1 MADTGAGTHAT
12 VGSGLN
18 PSPALL
24 VGALGVFVVG
34 LVARLV
40 PLLRGGGLTG
50 FNRYDDGVNFS
61 GALGLVH
68 GRLPYRDF
76 LWLHPPGMQLA
87 LAPFAASSYLI
98 GEPAAFVV
106 ARLGWI
112 VVGSLTAVLVGRLL
126 LPAGWFAGLFGGML
140 CALFW
145 PAVVSTQ
152 TVRLEGVASLLLV
165 IALLLL
171 TAEPPRGRVTT
182 RAVVFAGALLGFCAT
197 VKIWG
202 VVTVLVLVAWLCVRD
217 GLRRA
222 ALLLGSAVAAT
233 IVICLPFF
241 ILAPEAMWRMVVT
254 DQIGRPRGVDT
265 GHRLAQITG
274 VSAIAPGWSLVLG
287 LALGALGLCTVLA
300 WGLRRARPAVLLLL
314 AFTVVLVASPLWF
327 FHYSGLSAPVLSIVC
342 GAGLQRLADL
352 PPLRSRTGLRRG
364 LIGAALAALAL
375 PAAFAAINSEGQRF
389 PARDFGAALA
399 GSQECVTADDP
410 SALILTDSVGRNI
423 RRGCPLVIDLGGYS
437 HDLGR
442 TDEARRRANDAFQAL
457 ALSYLGSGDRAILTR
472 FTTDDGWSKA
482 TDRAIRRWPAVA
494 QSGQQSVRVPR

>member
-126 LPAGWFAGLFGGML
+126 LPAGWFAGLFGGL
-140 CALFW
+140 FCALFW

-152 TVRLEGVASLLLV
+152 TVRLEGVASLL
-165 IALLLL
+165 
-171 TAEPPRGRVTT
+171 P
-182 RAVVFAGALLGFCAT
+182 
-197 VKIWG
+197 
-202 VVTVLVLVAWLCVRD
+202 
-217 GLRRA
+217 
-222 ALLLGSAVAAT
+222 
-233 IVICLPFF
+233 
-241 ILAPEAMWRMVVT
+241 
-254 DQIGRPRGVDT
+254 
-265 GHRLAQITG
+265 
-274 VSAIAPGWSLVLG
+274 
-287 LALGALGLCTVLA
+287 
-300 WGLRRARPAVLLLL
+300 
-314 AFTVVLVASPLWF
+314 
-327 FHYSGLSAPVLSIVC
+327 
-342 GAGLQRLADL
+342 
-352 PPLRSRTGLRRG
+352 
-364 LIGAALAALAL
+364 
-375 PAAFAAINSEGQRF
+375 
-389 PARDFGAALA
+389 
-399 GSQECVTADDP
+399 
-410 SALILTDSVGRNI
+410 
-423 RRGCPLVIDLGGYS
+423 
-437 HDLGR
+437 
-442 TDEARRRANDAFQAL
+442 
-457 ALSYLGSGDRAILTR
+457 
-472 FTTDDGWSKA
+472 
-482 TDRAIRRWPAVA
+482 
-494 QSGQQSVRVPR
+494 